1 MTANEDLDRI
11 EHDWDHGHGI
21 DARDLRALIAELRS
35 TRASIGPDSHEGWC
49 QTRRACDCGKHVQ
62 RPVVMKDDQTYCSCG
77 RPWPCPMAAPIGPD
91 SERAELIIANAL
103 KPGAYPQDTPI
114 VCAAALRAA
123 GLLPGPDDIVVS
135 REDVATLVSGAPGRA
150 IDYLNAAANL
160 RAALSQPHPAQ
171 EQPPPFNPDVELI
184 GNREGN
190 KREVRIYRR
199 DAQEQ
204 QT

>member
-135 REDVATLVSGAPGRA
+135 REVLQRLYDVAQNTLPQLHAYARHTGTTFTRYTEAVETV
-150 IDYLNAAANL
+150 
-160 RAALSQPHPAQ
+160 RAALSQP
-171 EQPPPFNPDVELI
+171 PP
-184 GNREGN
+184 
-190 KREVRIYRR
+190 
-199 DAQEQ
+199 AQEQ